1 MISSLSCSSRN
12 SGDRLRARGRI
23 FHQVSGEVR
32 LPSNHFMPKK
42 EGGTMSLIRKLMLL
56 LIIAALPV
64 VPLFAQAASV
74 TVNLSPQN
82 NSGESGTAV
91 LTDLGNGKTQVVLT
105 VTGQPAG
112 VSQPVHIHKGTC
124 ANLDPKPAYPLSPL
138 VDGKSETTVDV
149 SLQTLQSSPFAINGH
164 KSAEEISVYV
174 FCGDIPLAV
183 TLPATGGA
191 SALSLVAL
199 ALGLLALGSGWLV
212 RRFAR

>member
-1 MISSLSCSSRN
+1 
-12 SGDRLRARGRI
+12 
-23 FHQVSGEVR
+23 
-32 LPSNHFMPKK
+32 
-42 EGGTMSLIRKLMLL
+42 MSLMRKLMLL

-74 TVNLSPQN
+74 TVNLSPLN

-91 LTDLGNGKTQVVLT
+91 LTDLGNGTTRVVLT

-138 VDGKSETTVDV
+138 VDGKSETTVEV

-164 KSAEEISVYV
+164 KSAEEASVYV
-174 FCGDIPLAV
+174 FCGDIPLAA

>member
-1 MISSLSCSSRN
+1 M
-12 SGDRLRARGRI
+12 
-23 FHQVSGEVR
+23 
-32 LPSNHFMPKK
+32 
-42 EGGTMSLIRKLMLL
+42 
-56 LIIAALPV
+56 
-64 VPLFAQAASV
+64 
-74 TVNLSPQN
+74 
-82 NSGESGTAV
+82 
-91 LTDLGNGKTQVVLT
+91 LTDLGNGTTQVVLT

-112 VSQPVHIHKGTC
+112 VAQPVHIHKGTC

-149 SLQTLQSSPFAINGH
+149 SLQTLQSSQFAINGH